1 MVQSWIIFDHKRS
14 IFVSIN
20 CLLVTSLC
28 QKNRF
33 FFLFFLNR
41 FFSDENEPEE
51 AIDENQPGPSK
62 KSKKPKKLLPVVDEE
77 KIKEL
82 QAEMGVTI
90 RRFRRVLELEDEV
103 STESATKRFQF
114 FADSVVERLGSRR
127 ELVIS
132 RVSCKKLILKSIL
145 SAKLVLKSIFKP
157 SN

>member
-1 MVQSWIIFDHKRS
+1 M
-14 IFVSIN
+14 
-20 CLLVTSLC
+20 
-28 QKNRF
+28 
-33 FFLFFLNR
+33 
-41 FFSDENEPEE
+41 
-51 AIDENQPGPSK
+51 
-62 KSKKPKKLLPVVDEE
+62 DEE

-145 SAKLVLKSIFKP
+145 SAKLVLKSILKP